1 MTREKQF
8 QDRLAHLGSLA
19 AGLAHEIRNP
29 LSTIALNLA
38 MLREDWSHA
47 ETQKEKK
54 TIKRIELLEREVAR
68 LEAIL
73 NDFLR
78 FARSSELKLEPADLN
93 RLLQEVVDFVEP
105 EAKKKGVQIRTQ
117 FAVSLPEI
125 QLDRNALRQAILNL
139 LVNAR
144 EAMPKGGEL
153 ILRTKKEGNFVEL
166 ELTDT
171 GEGMSEE
178 VLARCF
184 DVYFST
190 KRGGTGLG
198 LPTTKRIVE
207 DHGGE
212 IEVQSE
218 LGRGTRFVIRLPVVQ
233 KKP

>member
-38 MLREDWSHA
+38 MLREDWIQA

-54 TIKRIELLEREVAR
+54 TLKRIELLEREVAR

-78 FARSSELKLEPADLN
+78 FARSSELKLEFADLN

-117 FAVSLPEI
+117 FAASLPEI

-153 ILRTKKEGNFVEL
+153 ILRTKKQGDFVEL

-178 VLARCF
+178 VLTRCF

-218 LGRGTRFVIRLPVVQ
+218 LGRGTRFVLRLPISQ